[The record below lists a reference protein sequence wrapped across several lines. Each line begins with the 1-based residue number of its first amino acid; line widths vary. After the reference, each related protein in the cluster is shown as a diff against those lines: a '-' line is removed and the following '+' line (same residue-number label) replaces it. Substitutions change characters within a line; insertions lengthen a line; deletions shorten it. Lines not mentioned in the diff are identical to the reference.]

1 MNRNH
6 ICSWLSAYGSI
17 VLLALVGACA
27 SGDQKSGAYA
37 QEAWAYFK
45 KMCDEKSGEK
55 IYQSLRGVKNVVVT
69 KPLPPATEKDLFDQY
84 WFGDPY
90 SASATSQ
97 RSVHAAGK
105 LVYPNAPIAE
115 NKLGAGLEF
124 VELELGEGASDQRR
138 LLRISYDPGSR
149 DYRAVAATKP
159 VSRFALQ
166 WQDISTSGDRKYWVA
181 ASRLSVIDLSN
192 NTLVAER
199 IGYFIEAG
207 FGSTAGQRRPWLAS
221 KGPKTTCPYAHDWA
235 DRWFVLKVLGP
246 GEEAADGK

>member
-6 ICSWLSAYGSI
+6 IRSWLSACGSI

-27 SGDQKSGAYA
+27 SGDQKSDAYA

-55 IYQSLRGVKNVVVT
+55 IYQDLRWRKERAGE

-84 WFGDPY
+84 WYGDPY

-138 LLRISYDPGSR
+138 LVNFL
-149 DYRAVAATKP
+149 
-159 VSRFALQ
+159 
-166 WQDISTSGDRKYWVA
+166 
-181 ASRLSVIDLSN
+181 
-192 NTLVAER
+192 
-199 IGYFIEAG
+199 
-207 FGSTAGQRRPWLAS
+207 
-221 KGPKTTCPYAHDWA
+221 
-235 DRWFVLKVLGP
+235 
-246 GEEAADGK
+246 